1 MGRREIPISHFLG
14 KKPWERGWAS
24 ADSKILLIDINF
36 CVSKLKTNGHD
47 FLRFGESL
55 SINYKV
61 VLKFH
66 IGLLP
71 SYRAVILFNAIFP
84 KIDSLV

>member
-1 MGRREIPISHFLG
+1 M
-14 KKPWERGWAS
+14 AS
-24 ADSKILLIDINF
+24 ADSKILLIGINF
-36 CVSKLKTNGHD
+36 SVSKLKTIGHD

-55 SINYKV
+55 SINDKV

-71 SYRAVILFNAIFP
+71 SHRGAILIHAIFP
-84 KIDSLV
+84 KIDSVVENKTTKMFNCRRETISQ